1 MRPFLKLAIATSL
14 ALCANGNSLAQNFAA
29 KAITVVNTQ
38 AAGGP
43 TDVTMRY
50 IAQKMADNVGQSVL
64 LESRPGGGGSV
75 AAVYVKN
82 SAPDG
87 YTLLLGSV
95 ATFAVNV
102 SLIAKLPYDPV
113 KDFAPVTMLWSSPT
127 MLMVA
132 ANSPAR
138 TVAELIAMAKKAPD
152 ALSYASSGFGTT
164 GHLGGAMLAA
174 AAGSSMV
181 HVPYKGSN
189 DIMNDLMSG
198 RVDLNI
204 GSYASITPLYRAGKV
219 RLLGAVTLKRNPAV
233 PDLPTLPEMG
243 FPDIHF
249 DSWFGVVAP
258 AKTPSTITQRLR
270 DELVRAAQ
278 SPEVVAK
285 FAEQGT
291 FTATS
296 ASPAEFGAYIASE
309 IPRLARV
316 VKISGA
322 KAE

>member
-1 MRPFLKLAIATSL
+1 MRSLLNALFSAVLPFLASPDV
-14 ALCANGNSLAQNFAA
+14 LAQNFPI
-29 KAITVVNTQ
+29 KPITVVNTQ

-50 IAQKMADNVGQSVL
+50 IAQKFSENLGHNLV

-82 SAPDG
+82 AAPDG
-87 YTLLLGSV
+87 YTMLLGSV

-102 SLIAKLPYDPV
+102 SLIPKLPYDPV
-113 KDFAPVTMLWSSPT
+113 KDFAAVTMLWSSPT

-132 ANSPAR
+132 ANSPAKS
-138 TVAELIAMAKKAPD
+138 VSDLIAMARKAPD

-204 GSYASITPLYRAGKV
+204 GSYASITPLLRAGKI

-233 PDLPTLPEMG
+233 PDLQTLPEMG
-243 FPDIHF
+243 YPDIHF

-258 AKTPSTITQRLR
+258 AKTPATITQRLR

-278 SPEVVAK
+278 SPEVTAK

-291 FTATS
+291 FSAVS
-296 ASPAEFGAYIASE
+296 ASPAEFAAQIAAE

-322 KAE
+322 TAE

>member
-1 MRPFLKLAIATSL
+1 MKAIVKLALSGAL
-14 ALCANGNSLAQNFAA
+14 AAGAA
-29 KAITVVNTQ
+29 LPCFGQSFPSKAITVINTQ

-50 IAQKMADNVGQSVL
+50 IAQKMAENVGQSVL

-82 SAPDG
+82 AAPDG

-102 SLIAKLPYDPV
+102 SLIPKLPYDPV
-113 KDFAPVTMLWSSPT
+113 KDYAPVSSLWSSPT
-127 MLMVA
+127 MLMVSSG
-132 ANSPAR
+132 SPAKS
-138 TVAELIAMAKKAPD
+138 VGDLIAMAKKKPD
-152 ALSYASSGFGTT
+152 ALSFASSGFGTT

-189 DIMNDLMSG
+189 EIMNDLMSG
-198 RVDLNI
+198 RVDFYI
-204 GSYASITPLYRAGKV
+204 GSYASITPLYKAGKV
-219 RLLGAVTLKRNPAV
+219 RLLGAVTQKRNPAV
-233 PDLPTLPEMG
+233 PELQTLPEMG
-243 FPDIHF
+243 YPDIHF

-270 DELVRAAQ
+270 DEMVRAAQ

-291 FTATS
+291 FTAVS
-296 ASPAEFGAYIASE
+296 ASPAEFGALIAAE

-322 KAE
+322 TAE